1 VLAHEWSHREKRLKR
16 QETAETIIAAAKQ
29 LSATTETTT
38 ETATE
43 TTTDDAT
50 TASSSTGSVPISDS
64 AVERPADP
72 LSVTWCFDSTP
83 DYMAEAWSASL
94 SSSSSA
100 SSSPSSSYGAI
111 PLPAQQEHRAST
123 LRALLPRLPLAKLR
137 QLWQGDKGGR
147 LSPGT
152 LSPTSPSTGSPSPKT
167 SPSSLTSSLASS
179 PRTSSPR
186 TSSPKMSSKAWN
198 EGRLS
203 SLLGERR
210 STCPELPAAA
220 LAAAVASA
228 SGSGSD
234 SAPHQPVSSDDDR
247 AARHRRNTTSP
258 RLMLTSP
265 RKAFANFTDKIMSP
279 RRKGSKGSQVVPLS
293 SSAPNAPESCLEVPP
308 SPPSGPRRARSPRHV
323 LFDSATQV
331 LNEKGKER
339 RSSTSSASS
348 GEHVTFVL

>member
-1 VLAHEWSHREKRLKR
+1 
-16 QETAETIIAAAKQ
+16 
-29 LSATTETTT
+29 
-38 ETATE
+38 
-43 TTTDDAT
+43 
-50 TASSSTGSVPISDS
+50 
-64 AVERPADP
+64 
-72 LSVTWCFDSTP
+72 
-83 DYMAEAWSASL
+83 MAEAWSASL

-100 SSSPSSSYGAI
+100 SSSASSSYGAI

-220 LAAAVASA
+220 LAAAVASVSG

-234 SAPHQPVSSDDDR
+234 SAPHQAGSSDDDK
-247 AARHRRNTTSP
+247 AGRHRRNTTSP

-279 RRKGSKGSQVVPLS
+279 RRKGSKGSSAAPLS
-293 SSAPNAPESCLEVPP
+293 SSAPSAPESCLEVPP
-308 SPPSGPRRARSPRHV
+308 SPPSGSRRARSPRHV
-323 LFDSATQV
+323 LFHSDAYAAT

-339 RSSTSSASS
+339 CGDSGSTSSASS